1 MALSTFWDTDIDPF
15 WPDRWGDRV
24 FDRYIS
30 EPDWRTGGR
39 PLLDWDRPLARRR
52 GPEITST
59 LRPKSVLTPSR
70 PSLASNILHR
80 MDLHENPESNTVT
93 VLFELP
99 GLDRENVNITVQN
112 GRLDV
117 SGESRLAQQYES
129 GGFAVRERQAGR
141 FYRSVQ
147 LPAGVSVRIVTQCPV
162 FRRVINGHRNRTLK
176 PTWRMA
182 S

>member
-59 LRPKSVLTPSR
+59 LRPK
-70 PSLASNILHR
+70 

-147 LPAGVSVRIVTQCPV
+147 LPAGVSESDIKANLENGVLTVTYPKATAEMAPKRITV
-162 FRRVINGHRNRTLK
+162 
-176 PTWRMA
+176 